1 MTLRS
6 VALGL
11 TTSMAVLSGTLL
23 STPILQADDPGSLAE
38 KLEKAKSSV
47 PQVELE
53 LRYKFAPGEVI
64 KTQVVHV
71 ATTETKIKG
80 NTQTSKSRAVSTKVW
95 KIDAVHEDGSITFTH
110 SVENVEMWQQVTDRP
125 EVRYDSRTDE
135 EAPPEYE
142 GVDATI
148 GVPLATITI
157 DRLGNVLNREGN
169 SQRQASLG
177 LGDIAVPL
185 PAGQVKLGHEWNAAD
200 EVFVRLAS
208 GQAKRINVR
217 KHFTLEKVQTGVATI
232 SVRTQVLTPTQDP
245 QILAQL
251 AQQLTN
257 GTIRFD
263 VDAGRLLS
271 RQMDWDETVVGF
283 NGADSMLQYLARY
296 TEELQEVTSEPKAK
310 AAVKPAGP
318 EVRR

>member
-6 VALGL
+6 VILGSAAMAAL
-11 TTSMAVLSGTLL
+11 LSGSLFL
-23 STPILQADDPGSLAE
+23 SPYVLADDQESLTE

-47 PQVELE
+47 PQVEFE
-53 LRYKFAPGEVI
+53 LRYKFTPGETI

-142 GVDATI
+142 GVQETI

-157 DRLGNVLNREGN
+157 DRLGNVVKREGG

-200 EVFVRLAS
+200 EVFVRLAN
-208 GQAKRINVR
+208 GQSKRINVR
-217 KHFTLEKVQTGVATI
+217 KHFTLDKVQTGVATI

-296 TEELQEVTSEPKAK
+296 TEELQEVTTGAKAK
-310 AAVKPAGP
+310 TAAKPAGP
-318 EVRR
+318 ELRR